1 MHYAG
6 LANRKYPAAFSFSNV
21 KGRCGM
27 KIRKFYPFLCMVLCV
42 FLCTS
47 LLAGCTSPLNVPPR
61 PRITGGYT
69 LCCTVKTEI
78 TPADR
83 DTPEEFAFSG
93 HVKRLGSGF
102 WEMEII
108 APESLEGLKIVLSG
122 DNVTS
127 SLGELSFSSELSA
140 IPKKSPAMTV
150 FRCLDNAA
158 VALGNGVSPEAASG
172 VQGWTLTTG
181 EYSLLFDNDGV
192 PVAMTAAGFSA
203 EFTEFTVTG
212 GETLG
217 SSSM

>member
-1 MHYAG
+1 MQCATYV
-6 LANRKYPAAFSFSNV
+6 NRKYPAAFSFSNV

-27 KIRKFYPFLCMVLCV
+27 KIRKFYPFLCMVLC
-42 FLCTS
+42 LA

-69 LCCTVKTEI
+69 LCCTVKTEV
-78 TPADR
+78 TPADKE
-83 DTPEEFAFSG
+83 TPEEFAFSG
-93 HVKRLGSGF
+93 NVKRLGSGF
-102 WEMEII
+102 WEMEIT
-108 APESLEGLKIVLSG
+108 APESLAGMKIALSG

-158 VALGNGVSPEAASG
+158 VALGNGASLEAASG
-172 VQGWTLTTG
+172 VQGWSLTAG

-192 PVAMTAAGFSA
+192 PIAMTAAGFSA

-217 SSSM
+217 SSSV

>member
-1 MHYAG
+1 
-6 LANRKYPAAFSFSNV
+6 
-21 KGRCGM
+21 
-27 KIRKFYPFLCMVLCV
+27 MVLCV

>member
-1 MHYAG
+1 
-6 LANRKYPAAFSFSNV
+6 
-21 KGRCGM
+21 M
-27 KIRKFYPFLCMVLCV
+27 KIRKFYPFLCMVLC
-42 FLCTS
+42 LA
-47 LLAGCTSPLNVPPR
+47 LMAGCTSPLNVPPK

-69 LCCTVKTEI
+69 LCCTVKTEV
-78 TPADR
+78 TVANSPANAPASSQAKSPANSQ
-83 DTPEEFAFSG
+83 TNSQAGKEAPEEFAFSG
-93 HVKRLGSGF
+93 NVKRLGSGF
-102 WEMEII
+102 WEMEIT
-108 APESLEGLKIVLSG
+108 APESLEGLKIVLAG

-140 IPKKSPAMTV
+140 IPKKSPALTL

-158 VALGNGVSPEAASG
+158 VALGNGVSPEAATG

-217 SSSM
+217 SSK

>member
-1 MHYAG
+1 
-6 LANRKYPAAFSFSNV
+6 
-21 KGRCGM
+21 M
-27 KIRKFYPFLCMVLCV
+27 KIRKFYPFLCMVLC
-42 FLCTS
+42 LT

-69 LCCTVKTEI
+69 LCCTVKTEV
-78 TPADR
+78 TPADKE
-83 DTPEEFAFSG
+83 TPEEFVFSG
-93 HVKRLGSGF
+93 NVKRLGSGF
-102 WEMEII
+102 WEMEIT

-217 SSSM
+217 SSK